1 MNLGESV
8 ENSIKRTSEYLTS
21 LGANVMQAPATAV
34 GMEKFMPSS
43 GRATRSVTFSPLPPV
58 SPQLEAPKSAASWSL
73 ASMTWKGWALIIFI
87 LAILGVNI
95 FAILGRGTAEVA
107 DIFGPIIKK
116 VTALFV
122 GTTGQ
127 IVGTSAAGAKAVVG
141 VAADVTDKALTTVQD
156 VATPHPD
163 GGSGSGGDAPP
174 NPAKR
179 PPPGPPPMP
188 HGGTGEMP
196 PEHGAHGPGFCYVG
210 SDDAFRSCVK
220 VGYDDLCMSGEI
232 FPTHELCVNPS
243 LRA

>member
-8 ENSIKRTSEYLTS
+8 ENSIKRTSEYLNS
-21 LGANVMQAPATAV
+21 LGAGMAASMSPAR
-34 GMEKFMPSS
+34 SS
-43 GRATRSVTFSPLPPV
+43 RSVTFSPIMTTSMPAGMGT
-58 SPQLEAPKSAASWSL
+58 SGDAAGSSAWSF
-73 ASMTWKGWALIIFI
+73 AAMTWKGWALVIFI
-87 LAILGVNI
+87 LAILGINI
-95 FAILGRGTAEVA
+95 FAILGRGTAEIA

-116 VTALFV
+116 VVGLFV

-141 VAADVTDKALTTVQD
+141 AAADITDKALTEVQN
-156 VATPHPD
+156 VATPHPEE
-163 GGSGSGGDAPP
+163 GAPGMPP

-179 PPPGPPPMP
+179 PPPGGMPPPPEP
-188 HGGTGEMP
+188 HGGGDMP

-232 FPTHELCVNPS
+232 FPTHELCVNPN